1 MATFFLAPYVI
12 EDIDQDGI
20 LELIVGDYRGEW
32 SGSSHADGVASF
44 QIYVWESDMK
54 NTKQFGSG
62 STALITGASSGIG
75 YEFAKVF
82 ARNGHNLVLVA
93 RDRQRLEQLADELRE
108 TSGVTV
114 QVIVKDLSIGTSA
127 QEIFDELQR
136 ESVALDILVNNA
148 GLIVYGNVYET
159 EWAKELQ
166 MIQVNL
172 VSLTQLTKLFVRDMI
187 KRGYGRILNIGS
199 TGSFVP
205 SPLNGV
211 YSATKAYVLSFSEAI
226 AEELEGTGVTVTA
239 LCPGATRTELQ
250 KRAHMDDVRLLRRG
264 VMDAET
270 VAQIGYRAL
279 MAGRRVAVPGLYNQL
294 RILLTRFLP
303 RTTIVKMA
311 KAMLQRTQ

>member
-1 MATFFLAPYVI
+1 
-12 EDIDQDGI
+12 
-20 LELIVGDYRGEW
+20 
-32 SGSSHADGVASF
+32 
-44 QIYVWESDMK
+44 MK

-93 RDRQRLEQLADELRE
+93 RDRQRLDQLAHELRE

-114 QVIVKDLSIGTSA
+114 RVIVKDLSIATSA
-127 QEIFDELQR
+127 QEIFDELRR

-148 GLIVYGNVYET
+148 GLIVYGNFYET
-159 EWAKELQ
+159 EWAKESH

-172 VSLTQLTKLFVRDMI
+172 VSLTHLTKLFVRDMVA
-187 KRGYGRILNIGS
+187 RGYGRILNIGS

-250 KRAHMDDVRLLRRG
+250 KRAHMDDVRLLQRG

-270 VAQIGYRAL
+270 VAQIGYGAL

-303 RTTIVKMA
+303 RTTMAKAA
-311 KAMLQRTQ
+311 KAMLQRT